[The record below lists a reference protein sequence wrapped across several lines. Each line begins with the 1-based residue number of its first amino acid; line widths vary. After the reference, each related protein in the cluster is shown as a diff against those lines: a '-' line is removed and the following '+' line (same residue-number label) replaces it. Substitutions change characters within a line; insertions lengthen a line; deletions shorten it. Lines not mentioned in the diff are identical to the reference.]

1 MLKPGALALTALSI
15 GLSAPAVAATTTYGV
30 QGNFQAAL
38 DGSFKLINLDNAP
51 YSSNPSGYELSDVAA
66 ALLADNLVSIGFDAD
81 VVSGQN
87 GQTPTDRDWL
97 IAHGDGNTSGT
108 PFHIAFNF
116 VTPVNGVGALSNIL
130 GNGDGGRIR
139 IFSGSNLSGFLGEV
153 NFGLGT
159 GVDGFGGITST
170 DLIRSVEFTCD
181 FNSDLRCGV
190 YDIQFGA
197 FAVGDPIPEPGS
209 WALMIL
215 GFGLAGAALRSVRS
229 TPAPRARR
237 AVP

>member
-1 MLKPGALALTALSI
+1 MSKLRALAAAALAAAIAS
-15 GLSAPAVAATTTYGV
+15 PAIAATTTFGS
-30 QGNFQAAL
+30 QSGFQSAL
-38 DGSFKLINLDNAP
+38 DGSFTLINLDATP

-66 ALLADNLVSIGFDAD
+66 ALMADGLVSIGYDAD

-97 IAHGDGNTSGT
+97 ITNGDGFAPGT

-116 VTPVNGVGALSNIL
+116 VSPVNGVGALSNIL

-139 IFSGSNLSGFLGEV
+139 VFSGENLGGTLLGQA
-153 NFGLGT
+153 NFGLNT
-159 GVDGFGGITST
+159 GVNGFGGITST
-170 DLIRSVEFTCD
+170 DLIRSVEITCD

-197 FAVGDPIPEPGS
+197 FAADDAIPEPEV
-209 WALMIL
+209 WALLIL
-215 GFGLAGAALRSVRS
+215 GFGLAGAALR
-229 TPAPRARR
+229 RR
-237 AVP
+237 GETAALT